1 MLRNISEQACEQ
13 GACSP
18 DWHLMALRSL
28 ALLALLDPIAGDVYM
43 QYPPGANNRLE
54 EGGGNRNNNNR
65 LMDSQNNA
73 KGGYGYGGSANNQ
86 AAPISYM
93 AGSKLSMTWTSQHSC
108 GSENAECQV
117 VIQYMCASPCPYSH
131 APTSAEPREGD
142 LERRSTRHDAHP
154 RSLVPQV

>member
-1 MLRNISEQACEQ
+1 
-13 GACSP
+13 
-18 DWHLMALRSL
+18 MALRSL

-93 AGSKLSMTWTSQHSC
+93 AGSKLSMAWTSQHSC
-108 GSENAECQV
+108 GSAECQV
-117 VIQYMCASPCPYSH
+117 VIQYMYDFPCPHS
-131 APTSAEPREGD
+131 PT
-142 LERRSTRHDAHP
+142 LHP
-154 RSLVPQV
+154 RVQCPETAALNGDQHGTMFCPSVPGQSDAP